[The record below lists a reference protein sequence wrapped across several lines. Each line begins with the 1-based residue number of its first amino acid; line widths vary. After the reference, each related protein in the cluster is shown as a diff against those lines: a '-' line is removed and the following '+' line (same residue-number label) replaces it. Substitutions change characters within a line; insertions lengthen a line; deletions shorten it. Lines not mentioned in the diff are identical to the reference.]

1 MNYVKVNN
9 PDGLTIGQEMKTYKE
24 LQAEIRELQAKA
36 EKARQDELADAISDI
51 KAKIQE
57 YEITEADLFSSGKKT
72 RNAVTSAVKPKYRNP
87 ETGETWAGRGKP
99 PKWIAGKD
107 KTQYLIK

>member
-1 MNYVKVNN
+1 
-9 PDGLTIGQEMKTYKE
+9 MKTYKE

-36 EKARQDELADAISDI
+36 EKARQDELASAIAEI

-57 YEITEADLFSSGKKT
+57 YGLTEADLFSSGKKT
-72 RNAVTSAVKPKYRNP
+72 RSIGGSTVKPKYRNP
-87 ETGETWAGRGKP
+87 ETGETWTGRGKP

-107 KTQYLIK
+107 RAAYLID